1 MSNQQTSPL
10 VRAEMRATGA
20 LASIFALRMFG
31 LFMLLPVLALLGTE
45 LPDASPV
52 LIGTAVGAYGLMQA
66 LLQIPFGALSDRFGR
81 RPLLVIGLL
90 LFVIG
95 GAVAALSESIHGVII
110 GRAIQGSG
118 AIASVIMALV
128 SDVVSEAHR
137 TRAMAAIGMSVGG
150 SFVLALIL
158 GPVLASWAGLSGLFW
173 ITSGLGFVALL
184 VALFLVPTVRASQH
198 RAPLTRHERMRRV
211 LANPVLMRL
220 NVGILVLHAVMTC
233 SFVVVPLWLSERLG
247 FDLAQH
253 SLLYLAVLVA
263 GFLAMVPL
271 IIRSERRGFLGV
283 KRLAIVLLLV
293 AELLLAFFAQHL
305 WQFVLA
311 LFVFFTAFN
320 LLEALL
326 PSLVGRA
333 APAGTKGTSMGVY
346 STSQFLGVFIG
357 GQLGGL
363 ALQFGDGSWA
373 FIGGAGLVLLWF
385 LVLLGMPA
393 LPRVDNRVLE
403 LARGMGDEGLLD
415 ELQGVDGVLEAV
427 LVPEEGIALLK
438 VDPERLDELALGK
451 WTSDDARAVQT

>member
-1 MSNQQTSPL
+1 MSRHQSPSL
-10 VRAEMRATGA
+10 VRAEMRVTGA

-31 LFMLLPVLALLGTE
+31 LFMLLPVLSLLGTE
-45 LPDASPV
+45 LPDASPL

-81 RPLLVIGLL
+81 RPLLVLGLL
-90 LFVIG
+90 LFVAG
-95 GAVAALSESIHGVII
+95 GAVAALSETIHGVII

-137 TRAMAAIGMSVGG
+137 TRAMAGIGMSVGG

-158 GPVLASWAGLSGLFW
+158 GPVLASWTGLSGLFW
-173 ITSGLGFVALL
+173 ITSGLGLLAL
-184 VALFLVPTVRASQH
+184 VIAVTLVPAVRASSH
-198 RAPLTRHERMRRV
+198 KAPLSRRQRMARV
-211 LANPVLMRL
+211 LGNPVLMRL

-233 SFVVVPLWLSERLG
+233 SFVVVPLWLHERLG
-247 FDLAQH
+247 FDMAQH

-283 KRLAIVLLLV
+283 KRLAIGLLLV
-293 AELLLAFFAQHL
+293 AELLLAFFAQHI

-346 STSQFLGVFIG
+346 STAQFLGVFLG

-363 ALQFGDGSWA
+363 ALQYGDGSWA
-373 FIGGAGLVLLWF
+373 FIGGAVLVLGW
-385 LVLLGMPA
+385 LLALIGMPA
-393 LPRVDNRVLE
+393 LPRMDNRVLA
-403 LARGMGDEGLLD
+403 LAGREHDSIWLERLHNVEG
-415 ELQGVDGVLEAV
+415 VIEAV

-438 VDPERLDELALGK
+438 VDPARLDEVALEK
-451 WTSDDARAVQT
+451 WASDDAQAVQT